1 MQQWLRSSKFLL
13 IFLPLWLFISSCIR
27 PLSIPDEGRY
37 GDISRYMLESGDWLI
52 PRINGL
58 PFMHKPPL
66 LHRLSTSLMEIFG
79 VHNWVLRLVPTLA
92 GCMMLFSLFIFLKKH
107 VSEKI
112 AQLTMI
118 ILATSLLFYGS
129 SQYINHDLL
138 FG

>member
-58 PFMHKPPL
+58 PFMFVEHLCP
-66 LHRLSTSLMEIFG
+66 HRNF
-79 VHNWVLRLVPTLA
+79 
-92 GCMMLFSLFIFLKKH
+92 
-107 VSEKI
+107 
-112 AQLTMI
+112 
-118 ILATSLLFYGS
+118 
-129 SQYINHDLL
+129 
-138 FG
+138 